1 MATAGWPAL
10 RDKDRWLP
18 EGMERRLRESR
29 QSPEEMRARA
39 HELRV
44 EAQRSDVKGIRDAK
58 LALAAQ
64 YDQAA
69 LSCLMVAT
77 AAYGFSKRQT
87 KKYTAIRCIH
97 ARERSGVDSAVLRAG
112 CC

>member
-1 MATAGWPAL
+1 
-10 RDKDRWLP
+10 
-18 EGMERRLRESR
+18 
-29 QSPEEMRARA
+29 MRARA

-69 LSCLMVAT
+69 
-77 AAYGFSKRQT
+77 AARL
-87 KKYTAIRCIH
+87 A
-97 ARERSGVDSAVLRAG
+97 A
-112 CC
+112 